1 LLTGFKGYFM
11 ATLSDT
17 VKLDISGDDIAGRT
31 TSDSWKHCYLP
42 VETPWPVQP
51 EDRIDLTFS
60 RSRPA
65 TASGPFHQTYRW
77 EGKVISTGETVA
89 RFSQRTTSAP

>member
-1 LLTGFKGYFM
+1 M